1 MTATGL
7 VGQQAAATD
16 ESAIRSA
23 RSRSNEA
30 IAKHDVAAIAAH
42 WMLDFHVVTSTSAQA
57 SGREAYAKRMA
68 ETFARRP
75 DTVWVRTPA
84 TVEVFA
90 PWAVASE
97 RGEWTGRWTEP
108 DGVVEIGGTY
118 LAQWRKADGVWLI
131 QATVDADEHLDTP
144 VPHRY
149 IHGVIPDDAK
159 FQLALP
165 DNWNGKL
172 VIFSRGFSGTEL
184 TPGGFAN

>member
-1 MTATGL
+1 MGTKVPKGWVPKVLGASVVAL
-7 VGQQAAATD
+7 LMNSAAGAKGSQMSAD
-16 ESAIRSA
+16 ETSIRAARA
-23 RSRSNEA
+23 RSNAA

-84 TVEVFA
+84 TVDVFA

-118 LAQWRKADGVWLI
+118 LAQWRKVDGAWLI
-131 QATVDADEHLDTP
+131 QAELF
-144 VPHRY
+144 VPTHCRGSAY
-149 IHGVIPDDAK
+149 CAK
-159 FQLALP
+159 RP
-165 DNWNGKL
+165 
-172 VIFSRGFSGTEL
+172 
-184 TPGGFAN
+184 